1 MSRNEPLQNPGMT
14 RFGAIRRLARQK
26 NPFVFNGRM
35 FGLPNFRKLIFGE
48 YIVDTTYP
56 KM

>member
-35 FGLPNFRKLIFGE
+35 FGLPNFRKLIFGRNE
-48 YIVDTTYP
+48 GIQ
-56 KM
+56 